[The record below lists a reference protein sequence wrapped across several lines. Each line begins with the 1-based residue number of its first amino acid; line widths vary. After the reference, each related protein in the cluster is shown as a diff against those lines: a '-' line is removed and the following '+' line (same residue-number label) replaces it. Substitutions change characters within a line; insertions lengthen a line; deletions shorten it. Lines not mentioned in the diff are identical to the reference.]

1 MVSCKARSL
10 AFCTAASRSAFKVCR
25 ILFSISSGL
34 RDGGFGGWL
43 GGVTVDVVGSD

>member
-10 AFCTAASRSAFKVCR
+10 AFCTAASRSALKVCR

-34 RDGGFGGWL
+34 RDGGFGGL
-43 GGVTVDVVGSD
+43 GGITVDVVGSG